1 MTKALTTIKPETTSV
16 VFTKDQVD
24 LIKRTI
30 CKDANDDEFKLFMY
44 QAQRTGLDPLA
55 RQIYAIKRWDK
66 SANRYVMCIQTSI
79 DGFRLVAE
87 RSGKYSGQDGPYW
100 CGEDG
105 IWSDVWLTKKPPV
118 SARIGVLR
126 SDFQAPCW
134 GVARFDAYAQTMKGG
149 GVTHMWVNMG
159 DVMIAKCAE
168 ALALR
173 KAFPQELSGLYTS
186 DEMQQS
192 TKSDDNITKTKG
204 AKQTKTEQK
213 NEWRGPMTKDTL
225 TQALTDLVTE
235 LKKLTNKDTLG
246 FLDGLWKDN
255 KAVLEQAEQDVPR
268 WYFKTIEAK
277 KKAEIT
283 IGSFPGDND
292 PFDSSPIDGDFT
304 G

>member
-1 MTKALTTIKPETTSV
+1 MTNALATTRPETTV
-16 VFTKDQVD
+16 AFTKDQVD

-30 CKDANDDEFKLFMY
+30 CKGANDDEFKLFMY

-55 RQIYAIKRWDK
+55 RQIYAIKRWDN
-66 SANRYVMCIQTSI
+66 SVNRQVMGIQTSI

-87 RSGKYSGQDGPYW
+87 RSGKYSGQEGPYW

-105 IWSDVWLTKKPPV
+105 VWSDVWLTKKPPV
-118 SARIGVLR
+118 SAKIGVLR
-126 SDFQAPCW
+126 SDFKAPCW
-134 GVARFDAYAQTMKGG
+134 GVARFDAYAQTKREG
-149 GVTHMWVNMG
+149 GVTRMWSNMG

-192 TKSDDNITKTKG
+192 IELDDNTTQTENSKSTKTD
-204 AKQTKTEQK
+204 Q
-213 NEWRGPMTKDTL
+213 NFEWRGPLTKETL

-235 LKKLTNKDTLG
+235 LKKLTTKDTLG

-255 KAVLEQAEQDVPR
+255 EAVLKQAEQDVPR
-268 WYFKTIEAK
+268 WYSKTIEAK
-277 KKAEIT
+277 KEAEIT
-283 IGSFPGDND
+283 IGSFPDGED
-292 PFDSSPIDGDFT
+292 PFNLPPVDGDST
-304 G
+304 E